1 MLSASFPH
9 RVSQESRELLVVL
22 ETVDPPAQSAPL
34 VLPAPLESPAERWV
48 HRYMYKHQ
56 PVQQSG
62 GLQASHAQVS
72 AAPGLLSPL
81 YLSGALMP
89 SLAEA

>member
-48 HRYMYKHQ
+48 NTSLCSSLEACRHPMPRFLL
-56 PVQQSG
+56 P
-62 GLQASHAQVS
+62 QASSV
-72 AAPGLLSPL
+72 LSTCL
-81 YLSGALMP
+81 
-89 SLAEA
+89 ER